1 MICGIQKHYAAI
13 VADAIL
19 VLFAYNSKG
28 TLHEFARVNVQLMHH
43 LISHTVVVI
52 HLRVNIAKSSDLYLY
67 SAMLS
72 TVMDTA

>member
-1 MICGIQKHYAAI
+1 MICGIQKHYATI

-19 VLFAYNSKG
+19 VLFAYNSQG